1 MIMRS
6 EDGAAERIKDQLRA
20 LMDGIGP
27 GEDAT
32 PDMLQLNGIVKRYG
46 DFVAVDGI
54 DLRVPRGEIFGFL
67 GPNGAGKTTLFDVTS
82 GLIPAS
88 AGEIVF
94 DNNAITNMSPV
105 DICHAGLSRTYQL
118 NAAFETLSVRENI
131 LCASYYGPRNVFFP
145 KLRFDRASQDLA
157 DEVIEFTGLE
167 DYEND
172 IAQDI
177 PILQRKLLM
186 IASALATRP
195 KLILLDEP
203 VGGLNVD
210 EISLVMDLVRRMHR
224 DRSLTIVLIEH
235 VMRFLVAL
243 SDRVMIMHHGSKIYE
258 GSTEGLTK
266 DKTVV
271 EVYLGEGA
279 ARRLD
284 HIIDEELHDGRHA
297 AS

>member
-1 MIMRS
+1 VEISDRTPLLS
-6 EDGAAERIKDQLRA
+6 FKGVFKYYGAMAAVDDLSCDVQPGEIL
-20 LMDGIGP
+20 GIG
-27 GEDAT
+27 
-32 PDMLQLNGIVKRYG
+32 
-46 DFVAVDGI
+46 
-54 DLRVPRGEIFGFL
+54 

-88 AGEIVF
+88 AGEVTF
-94 DNNAITNMSPV
+94 DNTVITKKSPV
-105 DICHAGLSRTYQL
+105 DICHMGLSRTYQL
-118 NAAFETLSVRENI
+118 NAAFETLSLRENI
-131 LCASYYGPRNVFFP
+131 LCASYYGPKNVFFP
-145 KLRFDRASQDLA
+145 KLHFDRASQDLA

-167 DYEND
+167 NYEND
-172 IAQDI
+172 IAQDL

-210 EISLVMDLVRRMHR
+210 EIDLVMNLVRRMHR
-224 DRSLTIVLIEH
+224 DQSLTIVLIEH

-258 GSTEGLTK
+258 GSAEGLTK

-284 HIIDEELHDGRHA
+284 HIIDEELHDGHHA
-297 AS
+297 TS

>member
-1 MIMRS
+1 MDEPGRPPLLS
-6 EDGAAERIKDQLRA
+6 FQGVFKYFGAMA
-20 LMDGIGP
+20 
-27 GEDAT
+27 
-32 PDMLQLNGIVKRYG
+32 
-46 DFVAVDGI
+46 AVDGLSCDI
-54 DLRVPRGEIFGFL
+54 QRGEILGIG

-94 DNNAITNMSPV
+94 DNKVITNMGPV

-145 KLRFDRASQDLA
+145 KLRFDRASQDFA
-157 DEVIEFTGLE
+157 DDVIEFTDLE

-210 EISLVMDLVRRMHR
+210 EIVLVMELVRRMHR
-224 DRSLTIVLIEH
+224 DHALTIVLIEH

>member
-1 MIMRS
+1 MDASDRTPLLS
-6 EDGAAERIKDQLRA
+6 FKGVYKYFGAMA
-20 LMDGIGP
+20 
-27 GEDAT
+27 
-32 PDMLQLNGIVKRYG
+32 
-46 DFVAVDGI
+46 AVDGLSCDI
-54 DLRVPRGEIFGFL
+54 QPGEILGIG

-88 AGEIVF
+88 AGEITF
-94 DNNAITNMSPV
+94 DNKVITKKNPV
-105 DICHAGLSRTYQL
+105 DICHMGLSRTYQL
-118 NAAFETLSVRENI
+118 NAAFETLSARENI

-145 KLRFDRASQDLA
+145 KLHFDRASQDLA

-167 DYEND
+167 NYEND
-172 IAQDI
+172 IAQDL
-177 PILQRKLLM
+177 PVLQRKLLM

-203 VGGLNVD
+203 VGGLNID
-210 EISLVMDLVRRMHR
+210 EIDLVMDLVRRMHQ
-224 DRSLTIVLIEH
+224 DKSLTIVLIEH

-258 GSTEGLTK
+258 GSAEGLTK

-284 HIIDEELHDGRHA
+284 HIIDEELHDGHHA

>member
-1 MIMRS
+1 MEISDRTPLLS
-6 EDGAAERIKDQLRA
+6 FKGVFKYYGAMAAVDDLSCDVQPGEIL
-20 LMDGIGP
+20 GIG
-27 GEDAT
+27 
-32 PDMLQLNGIVKRYG
+32 
-46 DFVAVDGI
+46 
-54 DLRVPRGEIFGFL
+54 

-88 AGEIVF
+88 AGEITF
-94 DNNAITNMSPV
+94 DNKTITKKNPV
-105 DICHAGLSRTYQL
+105 DICHMGLSRTYQL

-131 LCASYYGPRNVFFP
+131 LCAAYYGPKNVFFP
-145 KLRFDRASQDLA
+145 KLHFDRASQDLA

-167 DYEND
+167 NYEND
-172 IAQDI
+172 IAQDV

-210 EISLVMDLVRRMHR
+210 EIDLVMALVRRMHQ
-224 DRSLTIVLIEH
+224 DQSLTIVLIEH

-258 GSTEGLTK
+258 GSAEGLTK

-284 HIIDEELHDGRHA
+284 HIIDEELHDGHHG

>member
-1 MIMRS
+1 VEISDRTPLLS
-6 EDGAAERIKDQLRA
+6 FKGVFKYYGAMAAVDDLSCDVLPGEIL
-20 LMDGIGP
+20 GIG
-27 GEDAT
+27 
-32 PDMLQLNGIVKRYG
+32 
-46 DFVAVDGI
+46 
-54 DLRVPRGEIFGFL
+54 

-82 GLIPAS
+82 GLIPVS
-88 AGEIVF
+88 AGEITF
-94 DNNAITNMSPV
+94 DNNVITKKNPV
-105 DICHAGLSRTYQL
+105 DICHMGLSRTYQL

-131 LCASYYGPRNVFFP
+131 LCASYYGPKNVFFP
-145 KLRFDRASQDLA
+145 KLHFDRASQDLA

-167 DYEND
+167 NYEND

-210 EISLVMDLVRRMHR
+210 EIDLVMALVRRMHQ
-224 DRSLTIVLIEH
+224 DQSLTIVLIEH

-258 GSTEGLTK
+258 GSAEGLTR

-284 HIIDEELHDGRHA
+284 HIIDEELHDGHHA
-297 AS
+297 TS